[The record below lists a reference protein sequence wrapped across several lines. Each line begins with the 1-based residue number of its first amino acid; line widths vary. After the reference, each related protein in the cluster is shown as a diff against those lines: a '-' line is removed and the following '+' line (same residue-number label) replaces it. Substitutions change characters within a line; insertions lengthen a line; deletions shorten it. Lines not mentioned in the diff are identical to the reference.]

1 MKKEKVLALLLTA
14 AMSVTAAAPVAAADF
29 TDETDTAVVFDAEE
43 TQTAEADGENSFAEA
58 SQETEA
64 ADDEISFADETDE
77 ADVEIADAETEPE
90 ILTDDASDDYE
101 DGEISVQAAEDEENV
116 FSDGED
122 AQIATQAASAS
133 DIRGTI
139 TLKNNRAVVSGTYG
153 NSNDAYYRFTPQTA
167 GMLTITTSTTSTEGY
182 NIFVKPVIAVEET
195 SEEIDGCGVVL
206 HYNPWVNT
214 FPMSKGTTYL
224 IGGRGFNCT
233 NYKMALEF
241 KPVKE
246 SFPENYYDQV
256 ENWYDAREIS
266 LNRMYYGIL
275 GLGGDKDYYKF
286 TVPAT
291 GKYTI
296 ITNGR
301 FAMTMYNESGE
312 KLADYYIYG
321 YDRQEKELKK
331 GTTFYFGYSGDASE
345 YTFSVNSHQHS
356 WKTSSVTKATPNQNG
371 RLVRKCS
378 DCGETTTSTIYR
390 PTSVKLSATTYT
402 YNGNAKRPSV
412 TVTDAKGKTISRSYY
427 NVSYDR
433 DSKSAGRHTVRVTF
447 KGNYSGTLSR
457 SYTINPQATYI
468 TRLSRLPKGF
478 AVNLRRLSSA
488 TATGYQVQYSLNR
501 NFKGAKV
508 KVLRGT
514 SMNIR
519 GLQGNKNYYV
529 RIRAYKGSG
538 GRAYYSAWSGVKI
551 VRTRR

>member
-29 TDETDTAVVFDAEE
+29 TDDTAVVFDAEE
-43 TQTAEADGENSFAEA
+43 TQTDAESENSFAE
-58 SQETEA
+58 STQETDA

-77 ADVEIADAETEPE
+77 ADVEITDAETEPE
-90 ILTDDASDDYE
+90 ILADDASEDYE

-122 AQIATQAASAS
+122 AQIATQAANAS

-153 NSNDAYYRFTPQTA
+153 NSNQVYYRFTPQTA
-167 GMLTITTSTTSTEGY
+167 GVLKVTASTTGTDSY
-182 NIFVKPVIAVEET
+182 SCVASSIAVAESNER
-195 SEEIDGCGVVL
+195 IDEYGL
-206 HYNPWVNT
+206 ADHSNPWVHT
-214 FPMSKGTTYL
+214 FPLSKGTTYL
-224 IGGRGFNCT
+224 ICGTGYYCT
-233 NYKMALEF
+233 DYKMALEF

-275 GLGGDKDYYKF
+275 GLGGDEDYYKF

-301 FAMTMYNESGE
+301 FGMKMYNESGD
-312 KLADYYIYG
+312 KLASYYIYG
-321 YDRQEKELKK
+321 YDKQEKILEK
-331 GTTFYFGYSGDASE
+331 GTTLYFGYSGDASE
-345 YTFSVNSHQHS
+345 YTFSVNSHKHS
-356 WKTSSVTKATPNQNG
+356 WKTSSVTKATTNQNG

-402 YNGNAKRPSV
+402 YNGNAKRPNV

-433 DSKSAGRHTVRVTF
+433 DSRSAGRHTVRVTF

-468 TRLSRLPKGF
+468 TKLSRMSKGF
-478 AVNLRRLSSA
+478 AVNIRRLSSA

-501 NFKGAKV
+501 NFKGAQV

-529 RIRAYKGSG
+529 RVRAYKRSG
-538 GRAYYSAWSGVKI
+538 GRAYYSAWSGVKT

>member
-29 TDETDTAVVFDAEE
+29 TDDTAVVFDAEE
-43 TQTAEADGENSFAEA
+43 TQTDAESENSFAE
-58 SQETEA
+58 STQETDA
-64 ADDEISFADETDE
+64 VDDDISFADETDE

-90 ILTDDASDDYE
+90 ILTDDASEDYE

-122 AQIATQAASAS
+122 AQIATQAANAS

-153 NSNDAYYRFTPQTA
+153 NSNQVYYRFTPQTA
-167 GMLTITTSTTSTEGY
+167 GVLTVTTSSTTSSGFIEPS
-182 NIFVKPVIAVEET
+182 IVVEESRKVIGDCT
-195 SEEIDGCGVVL
+195 LAFHS
-206 HYNPWVNT
+206 NPWVHT
-214 FPMSKGTTYL
+214 FPLSKGTTYL
-224 IGGRGFNCT
+224 ICGTGYYCT
-233 NYKMALEF
+233 DYKMALEF

-246 SFPENYYDQV
+246 SFPENYYDQE
-256 ENWYDAREIS
+256 ENWYDARTIS

-321 YDRQEKELKK
+321 YDRQEKTLKK

-402 YNGNAKRPSV
+402 YNGNAKRPNV
-412 TVTDAKGKTISRSYY
+412 TVTDAKGRTISRSYY

-447 KGNYSGTLSR
+447 KGNYSGTISR

-468 TRLSRLPKGF
+468 TRLSRLSKGF
-478 AVNLRRLSSA
+478 AVNLRRLSSE

-501 NFKGAKV
+501 NFKGAQV

-529 RIRAYKGSG
+529 RVRAYKRSG
-538 GRAYYSAWSGVKI
+538 GRAYYSAWSGVKT

>member
-29 TDETDTAVVFDAEE
+29 TDDTAVVFDAEE
-43 TQTAEADGENSFAEA
+43 TQTDADGENSFAEA
-58 SQETEA
+58 AQEA
-64 ADDEISFADETDE
+64 AGDEISFADETDE
-77 ADVEIADAETEPE
+77 ADVEIAAAETEPE
-90 ILTDDASDDYE
+90 ILADDASEDYE
-101 DGEISVQAAEDEENV
+101 DGEISVQAAEDEEDV
-116 FSDGED
+116 FSDDAD
-122 AQIATQAASAS
+122 AQIATQAANAS

-153 NSNDAYYRFTPQTA
+153 NSNQVYYRFTPQTA
-167 GMLTITTSTTSTEGY
+167 GVLKVTASTTGTDSY
-182 NIFVKPVIAVEET
+182 SCVASSIAVAESNER
-195 SEEIDGCGVVL
+195 IDEYGL
-206 HYNPWVNT
+206 ADHSNPWVHT
-214 FPMSKGTTYL
+214 FPLSKGTTYL
-224 IGGRGFNCT
+224 ICGTGYYCT
-233 NYKMALEF
+233 DYKMALEF

-312 KLADYYIYG
+312 KLANYYIYG
-321 YDRQEKELKK
+321 YDRQEKMLEK

-356 WKTSSVTKATPNQNG
+356 WKTSSVTKATPDRNG

-402 YNGNAKRPSV
+402 YNGNAKRPNV
-412 TVTDAKGKTISRSYY
+412 TVMDAKGKTISRSYY

-433 DSKSAGRHTVRVTF
+433 DSKSAGRHTVRVIF

-457 SYTINPQATYI
+457 NYTINPQATYI
-468 TRLSRLPKGF
+468 TRLSRLSKGF
-478 AVNLRRLSSA
+478 AVNIRRLSSA

-501 NFKGAKV
+501 NFKGAQV

-529 RIRAYKGSG
+529 RVRAYKRSG
-538 GRAYYSAWSGVKI
+538 GRAYYSAWSGVKT

>member
-29 TDETDTAVVFDAEE
+29 TDDTAVVFDAEE
-43 TQTAEADGENSFAEA
+43 TQTDAESENSFAE
-58 SQETEA
+58 STQETDA

-77 ADVEIADAETEPE
+77 ADVEITDAETEPE
-90 ILTDDASDDYE
+90 ILADDASEDYE
-101 DGEISVQAAEDEENV
+101 DGEISVQAAEDEEDV
-116 FSDGED
+116 FSDDAD
-122 AQIATQAASAS
+122 AQIATQAANAS

-153 NSNDAYYRFTPQTA
+153 NSNQVYYRFTPQTA
-167 GMLTITTSTTSTEGY
+167 GVLKVTASTTGTDSY
-182 NIFVKPVIAVEET
+182 SCVASSIAVAESNER
-195 SEEIDGCGVVL
+195 IDEYGL
-206 HYNPWVNT
+206 ADHSNPWVHT
-214 FPMSKGTTYL
+214 FPLSKGTTYL
-224 IGGRGFNCT
+224 ICGTGYYCT
-233 NYKMALEF
+233 DYKMALEF

-275 GLGGDKDYYKF
+275 GLGGDEDYYKF

-301 FAMTMYNESGE
+301 FGMKMYNESGD

-321 YDRQEKELKK
+321 YDRQEKTLEK

-356 WKTSSVTKATPNQNG
+356 WKTSSVTKATPDRNG

-402 YNGNAKRPSV
+402 YNGNAKRPNV
-412 TVTDAKGKTISRSYY
+412 TVMDAKGKTISRSYY

-433 DSKSAGRHTVRVTF
+433 DSKSAGRHTVRVIF

-457 SYTINPQATYI
+457 NYTINPQATYI
-468 TRLSRLPKGF
+468 TRLSRLSKGF
-478 AVNLRRLSSA
+478 AVNIRRLSSA

-501 NFKGAKV
+501 NFKGAQV

-529 RIRAYKGSG
+529 RVRAYKRSG
-538 GRAYYSAWSGVKI
+538 GRAYYSAWSGVKT

>member
-29 TDETDTAVVFDAEE
+29 TDDTAVVFDAEE
-43 TQTAEADGENSFAEA
+43 TQTDAESENSFAEA

-64 ADDEISFADETDE
+64 AGDEISVADETDE

-90 ILTDDASDDYE
+90 ILTDDASEDYE

-122 AQIATQAASAS
+122 AQIATQAANAS

-139 TLKNNRAVVSGTYG
+139 TLKNNRAVVSGKYG
-153 NSNDAYYRFTPQTA
+153 DSNQVYYRFTPQTA
-167 GMLTITTSTTSTEGY
+167 GVLKVTASTTGTDSY
-182 NIFVKPVIAVEET
+182 SCVASSIVVEKT
-195 SEEIDGCGVVL
+195 SEKIDDYGL
-206 HYNPWVNT
+206 ADHSNPWVHA
-214 FPMSKGTTYL
+214 FPLSKGTTYL
-224 IGGRGFNCT
+224 ICGTGYYCT
-233 NYKMALEF
+233 DYKMALEF

-246 SFPENYYDQV
+246 SFPENYDDQE
-256 ENWYDAREIS
+256 ENWYNAREIS

-321 YDRQEKELKK
+321 YDRQEKTLEK

-356 WKTSSVTKATPNQNG
+356 WKTSSVTKATPDRNG

-402 YNGNAKRPSV
+402 YNGNAKRPNV

-433 DSKSAGRHTVRVTF
+433 DSKSAGRHTVRVIF

-468 TRLSRLPKGF
+468 TRLSRLSKGF
-478 AVNLRRLSSA
+478 AVNIRRLSSA

-501 NFKGAKV
+501 NFKGAQV

-529 RIRAYKGSG
+529 RVRAYKRSG
-538 GRAYYSAWSGVKI
+538 GRAYYSAWSGVKT

>member
-29 TDETDTAVVFDAEE
+29 TDDTAVVFDAEE
-43 TQTAEADGENSFAEA
+43 TQTVEADGENSFAEA

-64 ADDEISFADETDE
+64 AGDEISVADETDE

-90 ILTDDASDDYE
+90 ILTDDASEDYE

-122 AQIATQAASAS
+122 AQIATQAANAS

-139 TLKNNRAVVSGTYG
+139 ILNNNRAVVSGKYG
-153 NSNDAYYRFTPQTA
+153 DSNQVYYRFTPQTA
-167 GMLTITTSTTSTEGY
+167 GVLKVTASTTGTDSY
-182 NIFVKPVIAVEET
+182 SCVASSIVVEKT
-195 SEEIDGCGVVL
+195 SEKIDDYGL
-206 HYNPWVNT
+206 ADHSNPWVHA
-214 FPMSKGTTYL
+214 FPLSKGTTYL
-224 IGGRGFNCT
+224 ICGTGYYCT
-233 NYKMALEF
+233 DYKMALEF

-246 SFPENYYDQV
+246 SFPENYDDQE
-256 ENWYDAREIS
+256 ENWYNAREIS

-312 KLADYYIYG
+312 ILADYYIHG

-356 WKTSSVTKATPNQNG
+356 WKTSSVTKATPNRNG

-402 YNGNAKRPSV
+402 YNGKAKRPSV
-412 TVTDAKGKTISRSYY
+412 TVTDANGNTLSRSSYS
-427 NVSYDR
+427 VSYDR
-433 DSKSAGRHTVRVTF
+433 DSKSAGRHTVKITL
-447 KGNYSGTLSR
+447 KGNYSGTMKR
-457 SYTINPQATYI
+457 SYTINPRATSVSK
-468 TRLSRLPKGF
+468 LSKKSKGF
-478 AVNLRRLSSA
+478 TVKVKKLSAA
-488 TATGYQVQYSLNR
+488 TATGYQVQYSLNSS
-501 NFKGAKV
+501 FKGAKT
-508 KVLRGT
+508 KTISGT
-514 SMNIR
+514 SLTVKR
-519 GLQGNKNYYV
+519 LKGNKKYYV
-529 RIRAYKGSG
+529 RVRTYKKSGSKK
-538 GRAYYSAWSGVKI
+538 YYSSWSGAKTVK
-551 VRTRR
+551 TRR

>member
-29 TDETDTAVVFDAEE
+29 TDDTAVVFDAEE
-43 TQTAEADGENSFAEA
+43 TQTDAESENSFVE
-58 SQETEA
+58 STQETEA

-77 ADVEIADAETEPE
+77 ADVEITDAETEPE
-90 ILTDDASDDYE
+90 ILADDASEDYE
-101 DGEISVQAAEDEENV
+101 DGEISVQTAEDEENV

-122 AQIATQAASAS
+122 AQIATQAANAS

-139 TLKNNRAVVSGTYG
+139 TLKNNRAVVSGKYG
-153 NSNDAYYRFTPQTA
+153 DSNQVYYRFTPQTA
-167 GMLTITTSTTSTEGY
+167 GVLKVIASTTGTDSYSCVASSIVVAES
-182 NIFVKPVIAVEET
+182 NER
-195 SEEIDGCGVVL
+195 IDEYGL
-206 HYNPWVNT
+206 ADHSNPWVHT
-214 FPMSKGTTYL
+214 FPLSKGTTYL
-224 IGGRGFNCT
+224 ICGTGYYCT
-233 NYKMALEF
+233 DYKMALEF

-246 SFPENYYDQV
+246 SFPENYYDQE
-256 ENWYDAREIS
+256 ENWYDARTIS

-321 YDRQEKELKK
+321 YDRQEKTLEK

-402 YNGNAKRPSV
+402 YNGNAKRPNV

-468 TRLSRLPKGF
+468 TRLSRLSKGF
-478 AVNLRRLSSA
+478 AVNIRRLSSA

-529 RIRAYKGSG
+529 RVRAYKRSG
-538 GRAYYSAWSGVKI
+538 GRAYYSAWSGVKT

>member
-29 TDETDTAVVFDAEE
+29 TDDTAVVFDAEE
-43 TQTAEADGENSFAEA
+43 TQTDAESENSFAE
-58 SQETEA
+58 STQETDA

-77 ADVEIADAETEPE
+77 ADVEITDAETEPE
-90 ILTDDASDDYE
+90 ILADDASEDYE

-122 AQIATQAASAS
+122 AQIATQAANAS

-139 TLKNNRAVVSGTYG
+139 ILNNNRAVVSGKYG
-153 NSNDAYYRFTPQTA
+153 DSNQVYYRFTPQTA
-167 GMLTITTSTTSTEGY
+167 GVLKVTASTTGTDSY
-182 NIFVKPVIAVEET
+182 SCVASSIVVEKT
-195 SEEIDGCGVVL
+195 SEKIDDYGL
-206 HYNPWVNT
+206 ADHSNPWVHA
-214 FPMSKGTTYL
+214 FPLSKGTTYL
-224 IGGRGFNCT
+224 ICGTGYYCT
-233 NYKMALEF
+233 DYKMALEF

-246 SFPENYYDQV
+246 SFPENYDDQE
-256 ENWYDAREIS
+256 ENWYNAREIS

-312 KLADYYIYG
+312 KLANYYIYG
-321 YDRQEKELKK
+321 YDRQEKMLEK

-356 WKTSSVTKATPNQNG
+356 WKTSSVTKATPDRNG

-402 YNGNAKRPSV
+402 YNGNAKRPNV
-412 TVTDAKGKTISRSYY
+412 TVMDAKGKTISRSYY

-433 DSKSAGRHTVRVTF
+433 DSKSAGRHTVRVIF

-457 SYTINPQATYI
+457 NYTINPQATYI
-468 TRLSRLPKGF
+468 TRLSRLSKGF
-478 AVNLRRLSSA
+478 AVNIRRLSSA

-501 NFKGAKV
+501 NFKGAQV

-529 RIRAYKGSG
+529 RVRAYKRSG
-538 GRAYYSAWSGVKI
+538 GRAYYSAWSGVKT

>member
-29 TDETDTAVVFDAEE
+29 TDETAVVFDAEE
-43 TQTAEADGENSFAEA
+43 TQTDADGENSFAEA
-58 SQETEA
+58 AQEA
-64 ADDEISFADETDE
+64 AGDEISFADETDE
-77 ADVEIADAETEPE
+77 ADVENAAAETEPE
-90 ILTDDASDDYE
+90 ILADDASEDYE
-101 DGEISVQAAEDEENV
+101 DGEISVQAAEDEEDV
-116 FSDGED
+116 FSDGVNAEN
-122 AQIATQAASAS
+122 AVEVQALT
-133 DIRGTI
+133 IRGTVPAEKGSI
-139 TLKNNRAVVSGTYG
+139 SDTIPAGAEYRYKVTLPTGGNLSLKGNSSDKLQCFIMDERENTIGEVYSFNKAYELAQGNYIILIRNNSKEYEGTFSLRTYFDTQG
-153 NSNDAYYRFTPQTA
+153 ATTFPENSNDRIDTA
-167 GMLTITTSTTSTEGY
+167 S
-182 NIFVKPVIAVEET
+182 P
-195 SEEIDGCGVVL
+195 
-206 HYNPWVNT
+206 
-214 FPMSKGTTYL
+214 
-224 IGGRGFNCT
+224 
-233 NYKMALEF
+233 
-241 KPVKE
+241 
-246 SFPENYYDQV
+246 
-256 ENWYDAREIS
+256 IS
-266 LNRMYYGIL
+266 LGQKIIGHTAVNNS
-275 GLGGDKDYYKF
+275 DDYYKI
-286 TVPAT
+286 VIPSD
-291 GKYTI
+291 GKYTF
-296 ITNGR
+296 TYRTRTERAG
-301 FAMTMYNESGE
+301 FQHFVYDSSFNEVKWAYGSSSSSNEWELTKGT
-312 KLADYYIYG
+312 YYYRIKDATGVAYAYG
-321 YDRQEKELKK
+321 YYDMIVTGHK
-331 GTTFYFGYSGDASE
+331 
-345 YTFSVNSHQHS
+345 HS
-356 WKTSSVTKATPNQNG
+356 YQTSSVTKATPNRNG

-402 YNGNAKRPSV
+402 YNGNAKRPNV

-488 TATGYQVQYSLNR
+488 TATGYQVQYSLYR

-529 RIRAYKGSG
+529 RVRAYKRSG
-538 GRAYYSAWSGVKI
+538 GRAYYSAWSGVKT

>member
-29 TDETDTAVVFDAEE
+29 TDDTAVIFDAEE
-43 TQTAEADGENSFAEA
+43 TQTVEADGENSFAEA

-64 ADDEISFADETDE
+64 AGDEISVADETDE

-90 ILTDDASDDYE
+90 ILTDDASEDYE

-122 AQIATQAASAS
+122 AQIATQAANAS

-139 TLKNNRAVVSGTYG
+139 TLKNNRAVVSGKYG
-153 NSNDAYYRFTPQTA
+153 DSNQVYYRFTPQTA
-167 GMLTITTSTTSTEGY
+167 GVLKVTASTTGTDSY
-182 NIFVKPVIAVEET
+182 SCVASSIVVEKT
-195 SEEIDGCGVVL
+195 SEKIDDYGL
-206 HYNPWVNT
+206 ADHSNPWVHA
-214 FPMSKGTTYL
+214 FPLSKGTTYL
-224 IGGRGFNCT
+224 ICGTGYYCT
-233 NYKMALEF
+233 DYKMALEF

-246 SFPENYYDQV
+246 SFPENYDDQE
-256 ENWYDAREIS
+256 ENWYNAREIS

-296 ITNGR
+296 ITNGS

-312 KLADYYIYG
+312 QLADYYIYG

-331 GTTFYFGYSGDASE
+331 GTTFYFGYSGNASE

-371 RLVRKCS
+371 RLVRKCA

-402 YNGNAKRPSV
+402 YNGNAKRPNV

-468 TRLSRLPKGF
+468 TRLSRLSKGF

-488 TATGYQVQYSLNR
+488 TATGYQVQYSLYR

-529 RIRAYKGSG
+529 RVRAYKRSG
-538 GRAYYSAWSGVKI
+538 GRAYYSAWSGVKT

>member
-29 TDETDTAVVFDAEE
+29 TDDTAVVFDAEE
-43 TQTAEADGENSFAEA
+43 TQTVEADGENSFAEA

-64 ADDEISFADETDE
+64 AGDEISVADETDE

-90 ILTDDASDDYE
+90 ILTDDASEDYE
-101 DGEISVQAAEDEENV
+101 DGEISVQAAEDEEDV
-116 FSDGED
+116 FSDGVNAEN
-122 AQIATQAASAS
+122 AVEVQALT
-133 DIRGTI
+133 IRGTVPAEKGSI
-139 TLKNNRAVVSGTYG
+139 SDTIPAGAEYRYKVTLPTGGNLSLKGNSSDKLQCFIMDERENTIGEVYSFNKAYELAQGNYIILIRNNSKEYEGTFSLRTYFDTQG
-153 NSNDAYYRFTPQTA
+153 ATTFPENSNDRIDTA
-167 GMLTITTSTTSTEGY
+167 S
-182 NIFVKPVIAVEET
+182 P
-195 SEEIDGCGVVL
+195 
-206 HYNPWVNT
+206 
-214 FPMSKGTTYL
+214 
-224 IGGRGFNCT
+224 
-233 NYKMALEF
+233 
-241 KPVKE
+241 
-246 SFPENYYDQV
+246 
-256 ENWYDAREIS
+256 IS
-266 LNRMYYGIL
+266 LGQKIIGHTAVNNS
-275 GLGGDKDYYKF
+275 DDYYKI
-286 TVPAT
+286 VIPSD
-291 GKYTI
+291 GKYTF
-296 ITNGR
+296 TYRTRTERAG
-301 FAMTMYNESGE
+301 FQHFVYDSSFNEVKWAYGSSSSSNEWELTKGT
-312 KLADYYIYG
+312 YYYRIKDATGVAYAYG
-321 YDRQEKELKK
+321 YYDMIVTGHK
-331 GTTFYFGYSGDASE
+331 
-345 YTFSVNSHQHS
+345 HS
-356 WKTSSVTKATPNQNG
+356 YQTSSVTKATPNRNG

-402 YNGNAKRPSV
+402 YNGNAKRPNV

-433 DSKSAGRHTVRVTF
+433 DSKSAGRHIVRVTF

-468 TRLSRLPKGF
+468 TRLSRLSKGF
-478 AVNLRRLSSA
+478 AVNIRRLSSA

-529 RIRAYKGSG
+529 RVRAYKRSG
-538 GRAYYSAWSGVKI
+538 GRAYYSAWSGVKT

>member
-29 TDETDTAVVFDAEE
+29 TDDTAVVFDAEE
-43 TQTAEADGENSFAEA
+43 TQTVEADGENSFAEA

-64 ADDEISFADETDE
+64 AGDEISVADETDE

-90 ILTDDASDDYE
+90 ILTDDASEDYE
-101 DGEISVQAAEDEENV
+101 DGEISVQAAEDEEDV
-116 FSDGED
+116 FSDGVNAEN
-122 AQIATQAASAS
+122 AVEVQALT
-133 DIRGTI
+133 IRGTVPAEKGSI
-139 TLKNNRAVVSGTYG
+139 SDTIPAGAEYRYKVTLPTGGNLSLKGNSSDKLQCFIMDERENTIGEVYSFNKAYELAQGNYIILIRNNSKEYEGTFSLRTYFDTQG
-153 NSNDAYYRFTPQTA
+153 ATTFPENSNDRIDTA
-167 GMLTITTSTTSTEGY
+167 S
-182 NIFVKPVIAVEET
+182 P
-195 SEEIDGCGVVL
+195 
-206 HYNPWVNT
+206 
-214 FPMSKGTTYL
+214 
-224 IGGRGFNCT
+224 
-233 NYKMALEF
+233 
-241 KPVKE
+241 
-246 SFPENYYDQV
+246 
-256 ENWYDAREIS
+256 IS
-266 LNRMYYGIL
+266 LGQKIIGHTAVNNS
-275 GLGGDKDYYKF
+275 DDYYKI
-286 TVPAT
+286 VIPSD
-291 GKYTI
+291 GKYTF
-296 ITNGR
+296 TYRTRTERAG
-301 FAMTMYNESGE
+301 FQHFVYDSSFNEVKWAYGSSSSSNEWELTKGT
-312 KLADYYIYG
+312 YYYRIKDATGVAYAYG
-321 YDRQEKELKK
+321 YYDMIVTGHK
-331 GTTFYFGYSGDASE
+331 
-345 YTFSVNSHQHS
+345 HS
-356 WKTSSVTKATPNQNG
+356 YQTSSVTKATPNRNG

-402 YNGNAKRPSV
+402 YNGNAKRPNV

-488 TATGYQVQYSLNR
+488 TAIGYQVQYSLYR

-529 RIRAYKGSG
+529 RVRAYKRSG
-538 GRAYYSAWSGVKI
+538 GRAYYSAWSGVKT